1 MVGAGGHGSNQ
12 RAFNHLVRGVLEQI
26 AVFKRARLVFIGIAH
41 HIAVAVF
48 ALGIHRRFPFAPSGK
63 AGAAHAA
70 QTGFLQSG
78 HNVLGVFHSGQQ
90 AFTAAGTQPGNQIC
104 AHLAAGMQQ

>member
-1 MVGAGGHGSNQ
+1 MYKITWLARVATAAIS
-12 RAFNHLVRGVLEQI
+12 APSITWCGVCSSRI

-78 HNVLGVFHSGQQ
+78 HNVLGF
-90 AFTAAGTQPGNQIC
+90 P
-104 AHLAAGMQQ
+104 